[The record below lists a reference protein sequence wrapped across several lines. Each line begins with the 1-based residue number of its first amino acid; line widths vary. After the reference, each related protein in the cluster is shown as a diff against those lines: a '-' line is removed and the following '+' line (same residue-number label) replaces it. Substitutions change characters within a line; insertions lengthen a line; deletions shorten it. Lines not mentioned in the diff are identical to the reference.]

1 MAALVR
7 GLEPFQPLAGRILIL
22 EGHALSADT
31 LCAAAGGHVA
41 VLFGVVRMEQ
51 TGFRSEED
59 ANYKGARQGWTKF
72 LGNMEMSLGD

>member
-1 MAALVR
+1 VAALVR

-31 LCAAAGGHVA
+31 LCAAAGGPVA

-59 ANYKGARQGWTKF
+59 ANYKGARHGWTKF